1 MSGHSKWAT
10 IKRAKGAKDAKR
22 GAVFTK
28 LSKLISVAA
37 RDKGGDIDSN
47 FSLRLAVDKAK
58 AANMPKDNIERAI
71 KKGTGE
77 LEGEQIEELYYEGMG
92 PLNSQF
98 IVKCL
103 TDNKNRS
110 AANIRHIFSKF
121 GGSLASVNWNFEQ
134 KSVISF
140 EIEQL
145 KSLNIKQDEL
155 ELALIDAGAEDIKK
169 EEGTYYI
176 FGLITDLQNLKQVL
190 EKYNIDVLSAEI
202 EYIAKEEVEI
212 SEEDKEK
219 ISNFIDALEEDEDVS
234 DFYTNLKL

>member
-1 MSGHSKWAT
+1 MSGHSKWST

-28 LSKLISVAA
+28 LSNLISVAA
-37 RDKGGDIDSN
+37 RDKGGDTETN

-77 LEGEQIEELYYEGMG
+77 LEGDQIEELYYEGIG

-110 AANIRHIFSKF
+110 AANVRHIFSKY
-121 GGSLASVNWNFEQ
+121 GGSLSSVNWNFEQ

-140 EIEQL
+140 ELKQL
-145 KSLNIKQDEL
+145 KDLHLSEDEL

-169 EEGTYYI
+169 EEDLCLV
-176 FGLITDLQNLKQVL
+176 FGLISDLQNLKQVL
-190 EKYNIDVLSAEI
+190 EKNKLPILSAEI
-202 EYIAKEEVEI
+202 EYLAKEETEI
-212 SEEDKEK
+212 SEEDREK
-219 ISNFIDALEEDEDVS
+219 IGNFIEALEEDEDVS

>member
-28 LSKLISVAA
+28 LSNLISVVA
-37 RDKGGDIDSN
+37 RDKGGDAETN

-77 LEGEQIEELYYEGMG
+77 LEGDQIVELYYEGIG

-110 AANIRHIFSKF
+110 AANVRHIFSKY
-121 GGSLASVNWNFEQ
+121 GGSLSSVNWNFEQ

-140 EIEQL
+140 ELKQL
-145 KSLNIKQDEL
+145 KDLHLSEDEL

-169 EEGTYYI
+169 EEDLCLV
-176 FGLITDLQNLKQVL
+176 FGLVSDLQNLKQVL
-190 EKYNIDVLSAEI
+190 EKNKLLISSAEI
-202 EYIAKEEVEI
+202 EYVAKEETEI
-212 SEEDKEK
+212 SEEEREK
-219 ISNFIDALEEDEDVS
+219 IGNFIEALEEDEDVS